1 MAQEA
6 VELELELLLVLVV
19 GHRQPLEQLLVLQSV
34 KERLEAMVSSHGLT
48 PEDVQEL
55 VREIK
60 NHPLISTQLM
70 AEIQAEVTRLMPGQ
84 RFTFDWD

>member
-1 MAQEA
+1 MKINHPNAA
-6 VELELELLLVLVV
+6 
-19 GHRQPLEQLLVLQSV
+19 PLSDEQLLVLQSV

-60 NHPLISTQLM
+60 NHPLI
-70 AEIQAEVTRLMPGQ
+70 RK
-84 RFTFDWD
+84 

>member
-1 MAQEA
+1 MKINHPNA
-6 VELELELLLVLVV
+6 V
-19 GHRQPLEQLLVLQSV
+19 PLSDEQLLVLQSV

-70 AEIQAEVTRLMPGQ
+70 AEIQAEVARLMPGQ